1 MALIH
6 FSGKSFFLET
16 LLKVSFLEEALSGGN
31 RNFPV
36 KQSIMLFLH
45 FWLACTV

>member
-1 MALIH
+1 MASIH
-6 FSGKSFFLET
+6 FSGKTET
-16 LLKVSFLEEALSGGN
+16 LLKVSLLEEALSGGN